1 MISFRVSGW
10 RVVTEVGLGE
20 SSLSIDSSKSSLG
33 VRPRLRRRVRLWS
46 VTVLRLRKQ
55 GGKKQPEDDLRLTAE
70 THPLS
75 VAYEVSCRVRAE
87 RAALSSR

>member
-1 MISFRVSGW
+1 M
-10 RVVTEVGLGE
+10 VG
-20 SSLSIDSSKSSLG
+20 D
-33 VRPRLRRRVRLWS
+33 
-46 VTVLRLRKQ
+46 VLRLRKQ

-87 RAALSSR
+87 RAAPPSLEDCTPKKWVPRSPYLGGDLALGMLLVLQPPASVSSN

>member
-1 MISFRVSGW
+1 MWSG
-10 RVVTEVGLGE
+10 
-20 SSLSIDSSKSSLG
+20 I
-33 VRPRLRRRVRLWS
+33 
-46 VTVLRLRKQ
+46 VLRLRKQ

-87 RAALSSR
+87 EDCPSLLAAAFAEKGGIHPKGIGSPAPPLWEGLGLTL